1 MTKALRN
8 TSKKVRTGGQALRF
22 FDTPDG
28 FRENGN
34 LARFT
39 VRIWQ

>member
-8 TSKKVRTGGQALRF
+8 TSKKVRTGGQA
-22 FDTPDG
+22 PDG